1 MKQALSLVLAL
12 LLGTPLSAQ
21 WVEGTRIGVNADN
34 SKGPL
39 AIYIGGYYEAWRDE
53 HAIPRPMAPNVWH
66 RITLDSIPTDT
77 KAVFLSG
84 LLIIT
89 PPTPLRVI
97 CDLRATF
104 RAPGSTLHEDNY
116 QLQTIEATELGG
128 VRSNTATWVP
138 VKDRTF
144 EFFYRMTPGCASLI
158 NLSLQA
164 YLR

>member
-1 MKQALSLVLAL
+1 MRSLIALLIVLAVS
-12 LLGTPLSAQ
+12 PLSAQ
-21 WVEGTRIGVNADN
+21 WVEGSRLGVSADN

-39 AIYIGGYYEAWRDE
+39 AIYIGGDYDAWNDA
-53 HAIPRPMAPNVWH
+53 HAIPRPMAPNMWH
-66 RITLDSIPTDT
+66 RITLDQIPADA

-84 LLIIT
+84 LLVIT

-116 QLQTIEATELGG
+116 QMQTIEATELGG
-128 VRSNTATWVP
+128 VRSNAAAWVP